1 MRCIFAFLC
10 CLTALFY
17 SLRCYDACVCVWQ
30 LIELNN
36 NVDVDG
42 GDTRAKEEKNI
53 PTIFTE
59 IYRESALRTNVSGEN
74 YERGEI

>member
-1 MRCIFAFLC
+1 MMR
-10 CLTALFY
+10 
-17 SLRCYDACVCVWQ
+17 VCVWQ

-36 NVDVDG
+36 NVDASTVV
-42 GDTRAKEEKNI
+42 THERREKNI

-59 IYRESALRTNVSGEN
+59 IERENGILRVHTNVSGEN